1 MKKVLLIVLVA
12 VLLCVLFTSCSRRN
26 QYEDILESQ
35 KVAESLDA
43 IPETNGNITGESA
56 PDYATPVMLQTG
68 NTPFYEGKTLEDLQ
82 AISRASGNGSINM
95 VPTGRLFYS
104 IDGTQTYF
112 YNKLTGNFNNWCSDP
127 LCDGSDCIWT
137 ASELYLQYVSDEYL
151 YFLAN
156 SIDESGEACG
166 IFRCDFQR
174 NHIEKI
180 MDIAYYRV
188 PIDDD
193 GDGRIDGFFGYMDDV
208 KIVYENND
216 VVYYLQTAYNTNNY
230 DTIGSLYALNMST
243 GDKQLLSG
251 DSDLASVT
259 IVADTVFYVSKR
271 NLYKTDLSFSSS
283 ELFREE
289 AYIDQANDVYIII
302 RERGSVARCSYNV
315 KTGEMHMLNDIYGNV
330 CLSGGYLYYSRKLT
344 DDEIAKDALKE
355 YYTFTWEE
363 FTLPNGEVIMGESN
377 TRSAGKV
384 YRVPVNSDKA
394 AEECVLQLTYKDIP
408 VRIDQIEIDGEVIYF
423 SFHNHEG
430 FKNFYN
436 QEFDVSGEYGAVCY
450 AVADLQNGSVT
461 ILEIPQTE

>member
-1 MKKVLLIVLVA
+1 MKKALLITLSA
-12 VLLCVLFTSCSRRN
+12 ILLLASLASCSRRG

-35 KVAESLDA
+35 QVAESLDA
-43 IPETNGNITGESA
+43 IPETNGNITGENA
-56 PDYATPVMLQTG
+56 PDYQTPVILNTG
-68 NTPFYEGKTLEDLQ
+68 NTPFYAGKTLEDLQ
-82 AISRASGNGSINM
+82 AISRASGNSSINM
-95 VPTGRLFYS
+95 VPTGRLFYN
-104 IDGTQTYF
+104 IDGTKTYF

-137 ASELYLQYVSDEYL
+137 ASELNLQYVSDEYL

-156 SIDESGEACG
+156 SIDESGEAYG

-174 NHIEKI
+174 NHIEKVL
-180 MDIAYYRV
+180 DIAYY
-188 PIDDD
+188 P
-193 GDGRIDGFFGYMDDV
+193 
-208 KIVYENND
+208 
-216 VVYYLQTAYNTNNY
+216 
-230 DTIGSLYALNMST
+230 
-243 GDKQLLSG
+243 
-251 DSDLASVT
+251 
-259 IVADTVFYVSKR
+259 DTVFYVSKR

-302 RERGSVARCSYNV
+302 KDRASIARCSYNV
-315 KTGEMHMLNDIYGNV
+315 KTGEMHVLNDIYGNV
-330 CLSGGYLYYSRKLT
+330 CLSGEYLYYSRELT
-344 DDEIAKDALKE
+344 DDEIAADALKE

-377 TRSAGKV
+377 TQSAGKV

-394 AEECVLQLTYKDIP
+394 SEECVLQLTYKDIP

>member
-1 MKKVLLIVLVA
+1 MKKVLLIMLIA
-12 VLLCVLFTSCSRRN
+12 ALLATSLASCTRRN
-26 QYEDILESQ
+26 QYEDQLESQ
-35 KVAESLDA
+35 KEAESFDA
-43 IPETNGNITGESA
+43 IIETNGNITGENA

-68 NTPFYEGKTLEDLQ
+68 NTPFYTGKTLEDLQ
-82 AISRASGNGSINM
+82 AIFRASGNSSINM
-95 VPTGRLFYS
+95 VPTGRLFYN
-104 IDGTQTYF
+104 IDGTKTYF

-137 ASELYLQYVSDEYL
+137 ASELNLQYVSNEYL
-151 YFLAN
+151 YFLA
-156 SIDESGEACG
+156 SMDESGEVYG

-174 NHIEKI
+174 NHIEKV
-180 MDIAYYRV
+180 MDIAYYQV
-188 PIDDD
+188 PFDDD
-193 GDGRIDGFFGYMDDV
+193 GDGRSDGFYGYMDDV

-216 VVYYLQTAYNTNNY
+216 IVYYLQTAYNANNY
-230 DTIGSLYALNMST
+230 DTIGSLYVLNMST
-243 GDKQLLSG
+243 GEKQLLSG
-251 DSDLASVT
+251 DSDLTSVT

-283 ELFREE
+283 ELFRKE

-302 RERGSVARCSYNV
+302 KERGSVARCSYNV

-377 TRSAGKV
+377 TQSAGKV
-384 YRVPVNSDKA
+384 YRIPVNLDKA

-408 VRIDQIEIDGEVIYF
+408 VRIDQIEIDGEVIYI
-423 SFHNHEG
+423 SFHNYEG

-436 QEFDVSGEYGAVCY
+436 QEFDGSGEYAAVCY

-461 ILEIPQTE
+461 LLDIPNEE